1 MINCLNKQFY
11 TAYTKK
17 LLEQIFRI
25 RMAEVFDMLMD
36 VNARKLEWNFQVYVV
51 HLWEVPNRFN
61 EKEINGIE
69 IVLQD
74 VQGGRIQASIPK
86 PLLKKWRGKI
96 VEFKMYIMTHF
107 IVVDKKEKTKTT
119 NNRWSLSF
127 SHRTTVQPVSK
138 PSYPLEAF
146 SFKPIP
152 ELLDADKLEDSVL
165 IDVIGEVVGKEDP
178 RELITSKGRETKRL
192 AVILEDLENN
202 SIGCVLF
209 GDMVDQIL
217 PYLEEGRVEPLIVI
231 AQFFKPSRWNGKT
244 SVQSHFDVSKLRIN
258 PDLDEVKDFRNRRLS
273 EKPSNSTRI
282 SQVTSHGPRSGA
294 DEIKNGDV
302 VVKTIEEAL
311 SSSQEGP
318 IWIAGTIVSINA
330 GKDDWFYKSCRK
342 CPKKVE
348 TPIGNRYECGKCGH
362 THASASLRFK
372 VEVLVYDGTGSIM
385 LLMWDRETAQL
396 CGRQAEQIK
405 DEESSDGEGYPP
417 TLDSMMDRR
426 LLFKINVKASNM
438 KQYDHVYTVMKI
450 CDDEDIVEMNH
461 PKPVQNN
468 ASANLIETGCSDSIG
483 ISAVVVNMH
492 NDTESMVSLDGVEDS
507 VTSLK
512 SKTPAKRAPMGLKQS
527 VHVNIDTEDEF
538 GFSTNKFSR
547 KTGKRQRIQIN
558 ESDN

>member
-1 MINCLNKQFY
+1 
-11 TAYTKK
+11 
-17 LLEQIFRI
+17 
-25 RMAEVFDMLMD
+25 
-36 VNARKLEWNFQVYVV
+36 
-51 HLWEVPNRFN
+51 
-61 EKEINGIE
+61 
-69 IVLQD
+69 
-74 VQGGRIQASIPK
+74 GGRIQASIPK

-107 IVVDKKEKTKTT
+107 IVVDKKEKIKTT

-152 ELLDADKLEDSVL
+152 ELLAADKLEDSVL
-165 IDVIGEVVGKEDP
+165 I
-178 RELITSKGRETKRL
+178 
-192 AVILEDLENN
+192 
-202 SIGCVLF
+202 
-209 GDMVDQIL
+209 
-217 PYLEEGRVEPLIVI
+217 
-231 AQFFKPSRWNGKT
+231 GKT
-244 SVQSHFDVSKLRIN
+244 SMQSHFDISKLRIN

-273 EKPSNSTRI
+273 GKPSNSTRI
-282 SQVTSHGPRSGA
+282 SQVTLHGLRSSA

-318 IWIAGTIVSINA
+318 IWIAGTIVSINV

-385 LLMWDRETAQL
+385 LLMWDREMAQL

-426 LLFKINVKASNM
+426 LLFKINVKASNI

-492 NDTESMVSLDGVEDS
+492 NDTESMVSL
-507 VTSLK
+507 
-512 SKTPAKRAPMGLKQS
+512 
-527 VHVNIDTEDEF
+527 
-538 GFSTNKFSR
+538 
-547 KTGKRQRIQIN
+547 
-558 ESDN
+558 